1 LSNKPNSYLEKNGNI
16 SLLLYDLQMRFLQI
30 KAISE
35 TATENISTAK
45 DTILLSRNALTLID
59 YAIFAMNAL
68 QTELPLTSISAS
80 AMAQDVAQDL
90 FKIAQSYNIEI
101 ELDTSKKL
109 EPIYANEAAVKGAL
123 FGLASS
129 LIAAHP
135 NNGKKSRF
143 IISAQQTSPS
153 KQRIGVYSSDA
164 FIQKDSIKK
173 IERLSFAAR
182 ASAPKDMYNSG
193 VGLLISRHLV
203 DALGSELTNFTHKKQ
218 KGIGFYLPVSGQL
231 SFL

>member
-1 LSNKPNSYLEKNGNI
+1 MSNRPIGYLEKSGNV

-35 TATENISTAK
+35 TSTDRNQTAK
-45 DTILLSRNALTLID
+45 ETILLSRNALTLID

-90 FKIAQSYNIEI
+90 YKIAQSYNIEI

-123 FGLASS
+123 FGLVSS

-135 NNGKKSRF
+135 NAGKKSRF
-143 IISAQQTSPS
+143 VISAQQTSPDR
-153 KQRIGVYSSDA
+153 QRIGIYSADA
-164 FIQKDSIKK
+164 YIQKDSIRK
-173 IERLSFAAR
+173 IERLSFDAR

-193 VGLLISRHLV
+193 VGLLISQHLV
-203 DALGSELTNFTHKKQ
+203 DALGSELMNFTHKKQ

-231 SFL
+231 SFI